1 MFGRAHRPERVPS
14 RRPLFALALA
24 LALVIQSASPAAAAV
39 GDLDDT
45 FAGNGKLLLN
55 LSSGSDYVEDVVVQ
69 PGDQKIVGVGQLGLG
84 EQRFA
89 VLRWNP
95 DGNPD
100 GTFGGGD
107 GRVFTTFGTFAEVA
121 TAVAL
126 QADGK
131 IVAVGYAPGSGG
143 QFAIA
148 RYNTDGS
155 PDMSFS
161 GDGKTTTNFTSGD
174 DFAWD
179 VAIQPADQK
188 IVVAGRTAGSDPK
201 FAVVRYN
208 TNGSLDG
215 TFSGDGRATVN
226 LTTGED
232 NGTAL
237 ALQANGG
244 IVLVGYA
251 SGLGGQIGVARLTA
265 SGVADTSFS
274 GDGKLVKNLT
284 TGEDFAWD
292 VAIQPADQRIV
303 LAGRSGQGA
312 GSLVAVRYN
321 PDGSLDSSFSGD
333 GVVAIG
339 VTSFDDWANALAL
352 QADGKIVLAG
362 TSDGEFFVAARLTTV
377 GTIDA
382 SFAHDGTAVVNISSG
397 PDFGRAVAIQAD
409 GGVIVG
415 GQATGG
421 GGKIALIRLLGS

>member
-1 MFGRAHRPERVPS
+1 
-14 RRPLFALALA
+14 
-24 LALVIQSASPAAAAV
+24 
-39 GDLDDT
+39 
-45 FAGNGKLLLN
+45 
-55 LSSGSDYVEDVVVQ
+55 
-69 PGDQKIVGVGQLGLG
+69 
-84 EQRFA
+84 
-89 VLRWNP
+89 
-95 DGNPD
+95 
-100 GTFGGGD
+100 
-107 GRVFTTFGTFAEVA
+107 
-121 TAVAL
+121 
-126 QADGK
+126 
-131 IVAVGYAPGSGG
+131 
-143 QFAIA
+143 
-148 RYNTDGS
+148 
-155 PDMSFS
+155 MSFS
-161 GDGKTTTNFTSGD
+161 GDGKTTTNFTTGS

-208 TNGSLDG
+208 TDGSLDG

-226 LTTGED
+226 LTRGED

-237 ALQANGG
+237 ALQANGR

-265 SGVADTSFS
+265 SGLADTSFS

-284 TGEDFAWD
+284 PGEDFAWD
-292 VAIQPADQRIV
+292 VAIQPADQKIV

-312 GSLVAVRYN
+312 GSLVAARYN
-321 PDGSLDSSFSGD
+321 PDGSPDGSFSGD
-333 GVVAIG
+333 GVVAVG

-352 QADGKIVLAG
+352 QTDGKIVLAG
-362 TSDGEFFVAARLTTV
+362 TSDGEFFVAARLTTA

-382 SFAHDGTAVVNISSG
+382 SFAHDGTAVVNLSSG

-409 GGVIVG
+409 GGVVVG